1 MATVCPEVAPVPYAG
16 VVAVQTESAGMLEL
30 PQSRHMKVQ
39 PASAGSVAQ
48 VGMTVLLVSAVLT
61 GMLGLLVSAVL
72 TGMLGL
78 LVSAVLVGM
87 PASAARL
94 AIRVVWAAQ
103 AVLPESQVLGEPEA
117 LLAWMVPQGVGSR
130 TGNRRHCWS

>member
-1 MATVCPEVAPVPYAG
+1 MPG
-16 VVAVQTESAGMLEL
+16 LWAVQTESAGMLEL

-48 VGMTVLLVSAVLT
+48 VGMTA
-61 GMLGLLVSAVL
+61 LLVSAVL

-117 LLAWMVPQGVGSR
+117 LLAWMVLQGAGSR
-130 TGNRRHCWS
+130 TGNRHHCWS

>member
-1 MATVCPEVAPVPYAG
+1 
-16 VVAVQTESAGMLEL
+16 MLEL

-39 PASAGSVAQ
+39 PALAGSVAQ
-48 VGMTVLLVSAVLT
+48 VGMTA
-61 GMLGLLVSAVL
+61 
-72 TGMLGL
+72 L

-117 LLAWMVPQGVGSR
+117 LLAWMVLQGAGSR
-130 TGNRRHCWS
+130 IGNRRHCWS

>member
-1 MATVCPEVAPVPYAG
+1 
-16 VVAVQTESAGMLEL
+16 
-30 PQSRHMKVQ
+30 
-39 PASAGSVAQ
+39 
-48 VGMTVLLVSAVLT
+48 MTA
-61 GMLGLLVSAVL
+61 LLVSAVL

-117 LLAWMVPQGVGSR
+117 LLGWFFRVLEVELETAITVGHNISLKRYANGRQVPAEITNCSAQSVM
-130 TGNRRHCWS
+130 

>member
-1 MATVCPEVAPVPYAG
+1 MPG
-16 VVAVQTESAGMLEL
+16 LWAVQTESAGMLEL

-39 PASAGSVAQ
+39 PALAGSVAQ
-48 VGMTVLLVSAVLT
+48 VGMTALLVSAVP
-61 GMLGLLVSAVL
+61 

-103 AVLPESQVLGEPEA
+103 AVLPESRC
-117 LLAWMVPQGVGSR
+117 W
-130 TGNRRHCWS
+130 GNRRHYWLGWFFRVLEVELETAVTVGHNISLVVSKWPACAGRMMRCSV

>member
-1 MATVCPEVAPVPYAG
+1 
-16 VVAVQTESAGMLEL
+16 MLEL

-48 VGMTVLLVSAVLT
+48 VGMTALLVSAVLT

-117 LLAWMVPQGVGSR
+117 LLAWMVLQGAGSR
-130 TGNRRHCWS
+130 IGNRRHCWS

>member
-1 MATVCPEVAPVPYAG
+1 
-16 VVAVQTESAGMLEL
+16 
-30 PQSRHMKVQ
+30 MKVQ

-48 VGMTVLLVSAVLT
+48 VGMTA
-61 GMLGLLVSAVL
+61 
-72 TGMLGL
+72 L

-103 AVLPESQVLGEPEA
+103 AVLPESQVRGEPEA
-117 LLAWMVPQGVGSR
+117 LLAWMVLQGVGSR
-130 TGNRRHCWS
+130 IGNRRHCWS